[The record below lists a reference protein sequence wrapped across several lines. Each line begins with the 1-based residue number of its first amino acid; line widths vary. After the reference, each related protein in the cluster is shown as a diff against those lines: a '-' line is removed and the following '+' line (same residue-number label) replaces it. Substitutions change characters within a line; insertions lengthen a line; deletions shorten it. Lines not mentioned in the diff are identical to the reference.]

1 MFTSGNKKEPIP
13 WQGISRASIADD
25 LKQTRERLGISQEEA
40 AHNANISPRTLQRYE
55 RGERSIPIEK
65 WLTLQNVLVKGYV
78 LTPHNR
84 PSASTLNRV
93 FSSLAKYLK

>member
-1 MFTSGNKKEPIP
+1 MFDERNKKPPIE
-13 WQGISRASIADD
+13 WQGVSRATIAND
-25 LKQTRERLGISQEEA
+25 LKSTRERLGISQEEA

-55 RGERSIPIEK
+55 SGERSIPIEK

-78 LTPHNR
+78 VGQTQGA
-84 PSASTLNRV
+84 ASPVQRV